1 MKSLSVV
8 GCSIDSRGLVELGV
22 KNNAISRT
30 LQDLH
35 LSNALKYSRNFHP
48 TFRQT
53 HSSQMSKRS
62 QALERDKEKFQPI
75 NLESEF
81 LSVPSVIMDRQWSL
95 PEDNDSSFADDETD
109 QGTYILWINL
119 ILFFS
124 ELSLVNGGLGKV
136 LNLRKIIFGDSV
148 RIDKICSIYLR

>member
-1 MKSLSVV
+1 LICSSQKLYISYTGIGNISLIAIGRYAQRMKSLSVV
-8 GCSIDSRGLVELGV
+8 GCAIDSRGLVELGV
-22 KNNAISRT
+22 KNHAISRT

-95 PEDNDSSFADDETD
+95 PEDNDSSFADDEND
-109 QGTYILWINL
+109 KGTAILTL
-119 ILFFS
+119 I
-124 ELSLVNGGLGKV
+124 
-136 LNLRKIIFGDSV
+136 
-148 RIDKICSIYLR
+148 